1 MTSYACTSLINHTL
15 GQWSL
20 YNLELHSVPGSE
32 VGTPPQ
38 RVLAAPDTI
47 ARPKE
52 NLSAPNQK
60 IIVPR
65 AFIFTGSRS
74 INFYVPSRGRSSPK
88 TKGLS
93 VPNFRDPLIPK
104 IRQYKIYDKLKT
116 P

>member
-1 MTSYACTSLINHTL
+1 MDSCSLINHTL
-15 GQWSL
+15 GLL
-20 YNLELHSVPGSE
+20 YWPSVQGYE
-32 VGTPPQ
+32 VVTPPQ

-65 AFIFTGSRS
+65 AFIFAGSRS